1 MSTRSQVIFHQDI
14 LKFLLLFPEVGC
26 LVMAT
31 CSISEQFPF
40 CRAFVPAVLLGE
52 AEPKSSEQPLKAQEH
67 SIVRN

>member
-1 MSTRSQVIFHQDI
+1 
-14 LKFLLLFPEVGC
+14 
-26 LVMAT
+26 MAT